1 MKMSTFFSIKLKKCE
16 DMFDWCGLQ
25 MSIGGFFD
33 SLTIRVERQNA
44 KKYLTLRYVVKTRF
58 IPPKKGV
65 KSTFDSC
72 L

>member
-33 SLTIRVERQNA
+33 SLTIRVDRKDA
-44 KKYLTLRYVVKTRF
+44 K
-58 IPPKKGV
+58 
-65 KSTFDSC
+65 
-72 L
+72 